1 MKKQSLLTQ
10 STLETNVKTS
20 QVLPHILIHMIST
33 PSQQPWC
40 DIYYT
45 YNK

>member
-20 QVLPHILIHMIST
+20 QVLRDAQQHIQGSLQI
-33 PSQQPWC
+33 
-40 DIYYT
+40 
-45 YNK
+45 